1 MRRKRL
7 SKRASR
13 RNFTRTAMKIK
24 RRNLRKKGS
33 LGGYML

>member
-13 RNFTRTAMKIK
+13 SNFRRTAVKIK
-24 RRNLRKKGS
+24 RRNLRKKIQR
-33 LGGYML
+33 GGYAL

>member
-1 MRRKRL
+1 MRRRKM

-24 RRNLRKKGS
+24 RRNLRKKAS